1 MDDIQFSEFLDE
13 SIPLWRN
20 DPVMFF
26 REVLSFEPD
35 EWQAEATRDLAANP
49 KVSIKSGQGV
59 GKTGLEAAVFLWFI
73 TCFPYPRIVATAPTK
88 QQLHDVLWSEIS
100 KWMSKSE
107 LLSMLLKWT
116 KTYVYMVGNE
126 KRWFGVAR
134 TATKPENMQGFHE
147 DNMLFIVD
155 EASGVADPIMEAIL
169 GTLSGANNKLLLCG
183 NPTRTSGTF
192 YDSHTRDRALYKCHT
207 VSSADSSRTN
217 KENID
222 SLIRKYGWD
231 SNVVRVRVR
240 GEFPE
245 QEDDVFIRLSWIE
258 SSINTEL
265 EPETAKAL
273 GCFFDDKGRKIIDRN
288 GVDSID
294 IGCDVARFGDDRTVI
309 GYKINEVAKI
319 FKKYNGQDTTWTAGN
334 ICRLYNSL
342 VDLYKFKK
350 KIYVKI
356 DDGGVGGGV
365 TDQLREIKRREPERY
380 KMMEIVPIHFGQPIK
395 HKYYYDTT
403 TYMMGII
410 REMLEPFDDAGNP
423 RQPTLVLP
431 NDDDLVGQLSC
442 RKYSYVG
449 GKIKVESKKEMKE
462 RGLSSPDEADC
473 MLLTCFPVKRKV
485 S

>member
-26 REVLSFEPD
+26 REVLGFEPD
-35 EWQAEATRDLAANP
+35 EWQAEAARDLAANP

-265 EPETAKAL
+265 ELETAKAL

-342 VDLYKFKK
+342 IDLYKFKK

>member
-20 DPVMFF
+20 NPVMFF
-26 REVLSFEPD
+26 REVLGFEPD
-35 EWQAEATRDLAANP
+35 EWQAEAARDLAANP